1 MTLSELLKE
10 YRKKNELSQRQFAN
24 KCGISNAHISMIENN
39 MNPKTGQPLTPSLP
53 MLKKIAGGMNLSLD
67 DLFSLTDDFMVDLS
81 NSSSNQAKILL
92 DPDVQEL
99 ATQIQKLDAE
109 DRAEIRGEV
118 RGMLRADKYKQ
129 DAADTA

>member
-10 YRKKNELSQRQFAN
+10 YRKKHELSQRQFAN
-24 KCGISNAHISMIENN
+24 KCGVSNANISMIENN

-67 DLFSLTDDFMVDLS
+67 ELFSLTDDFMIDLS
-81 NSSSNQAKILL
+81 NGQSYDQKTIL

-99 ATQIQKLDAE
+99 ASQIQKLDAE
-109 DRAEIRGEV
+109 DRAEIRG
-118 RGMLRADKYKQ
+118 DKMRLLP
-129 DAADTA
+129 DSRNLPIAAA